1 MLLVA
6 SAAQGQT
13 ALDAGALACPGCA
26 ALLRPWGWTK
36 PRRARARDGRIGLTR
51 LRRARCGGCGVSHV
65 LLPAAWLPRRL
76 DEVDL
81 IGAALLGAGCGAGHR
96 RLAAC
101 LNRPEGTVRGWLRA
115 ARQRAGWLH
124 VQLATVGAPL
134 PDHHLGAA
142 VPPPTPLGEAIEAAG
157 RVASACRRHLGTGL
171 LPAWQL
177 LNQLTDGGLLAP
189 AATAPG

>member
-6 SAAQGQT
+6 SASQGQA
-13 ALDAGALACPGCA
+13 ALDAGALACPGCLA
-26 ALLRPWGWTK
+26 VLRPWGWTK

-76 DEVDL
+76 DEVDV

-96 RLAAC
+96 RLADR
-101 LNRPEGTVRGWLRA
+101 LDRPEGTVRGWLR
-115 ARQRAGWLH
+115 
-124 VQLATVGAPL
+124 
-134 PDHHLGAA
+134 DHRLDAA
-142 VPPPTPLGEAIEAAG
+142 VPPPTPLGEAVEAAG
-157 RVASACRRHLGTGL
+157 RVASAYRRHLGTGL

-177 LNQLTDGGLLAP
+177 LNHLTDGRLLAP
-189 AATAPG
+189 AAAAPG

>member
-101 LNRPEGTVRGWLRA
+101 LNRP
-115 ARQRAGWLH
+115 
-124 VQLATVGAPL
+124 
-134 PDHHLGAA
+134 
-142 VPPPTPLGEAIEAAG
+142 
-157 RVASACRRHLGTGL
+157 
-171 LPAWQL
+171 
-177 LNQLTDGGLLAP
+177 
-189 AATAPG
+189 